1 MPTAQK
7 KKQSIGQCRGEA
19 DGVWTGRICSIKT
32 GARLFKANKGKVLS
46 GQRTPSTEFKGVAC
60 VAY

>member
-46 GQRTPSTEFKGVAC
+46 GQRTLST
-60 VAY
+60 